1 MLTIEKHRTVM
12 LSVLKEIY
20 EDTFLGPILGLK
32 GGTLLYILYDL
43 PRFSVDLDFDLL
55 DPSREEQILPRLEKI
70 LKKFGEI
77 EQLISK
83 KYTYFGLINYETG
96 QQGLKIE
103 ISKRNFGSSYEVNN
117 YLGIAI
123 KSMTKPD
130 ILANKLTALLAR
142 KKPANRDVFDTWFLL
157 NGHWD
162 INWGLIEKK
171 SSVKRDQFIKNCISL
186 LEKWP
191 LESILEGLG
200 ELIDNKTKDWVKL
213 NLVKDTIFYLKLLK
227 QSSLETT

>member
-12 LSVLKEIY
+12 LGVLKAIY

-55 DPSREEQILPRLEKI
+55 DQKKEDLILERLGKI
-70 LKKFGEI
+70 LNKFGNI

-83 KYTYFGLINYETG
+83 EYTYFGLINYEKG
-96 QQGLKIE
+96 QQGLKVE
-103 ISKRNFGSSYEVNN
+103 ISKRNLGSAYEVNN

-123 KSMTKPD
+123 KTMVKPD
-130 ILANKLTALLAR
+130 ITANKLTALITR
-142 KKPANRDVFDTWFLL
+142 KNPANRDVFDTQFMLK
-157 NGHWD
+157 NYWD
-162 INWGLIEKK
+162 INWKLVEERNNIKK
-171 SSVKRDQFIKNCISL
+171 DQFIKKCINL

-191 LESILEGLG
+191 LENVLEGLG
-200 ELIDNKTKDWVKL
+200 ELVDDKTKYWIKE
-213 NLVKDTIFYLKLLK
+213 NLVKDTIFYLKLLQDPK
-227 QSSLETT
+227 KY